1 MPLTCGNIGM
11 GEPPGRGLDTPGEE
25 ALNHLKSITARRTPC
40 VDKSRLVRHERS
52 ADDAYRL
59 RLRTAVDAD
68 ARQPPALLSV
78 RPAGAID
85 ARRPPFSDYPLIIR

>member
-1 MPLTCGNIGM
+1 M
-11 GEPPGRGLDTPGEE
+11 
-25 ALNHLKSITARRTPC
+25 NHLKSITARRTPC

-85 ARRPPFSDYPLIIR
+85 ARRPPFSDYPLTIR